1 MASVPNAVSK
11 FEVGRVIGE
20 TFAGIK
26 RNWLVMTIIAGG
38 VAAASAVLSVLVM
51 RSMTDVAALATNP
64 LAMFSSA
71 GYWGTVIASFFLNA
85 FATSALLAVA
95 LDKQGGDLPRAIA
108 GGLRYFLPMF
118 ALTLLWTLGMMV
130 GMMLLIVP
138 GVILITI
145 WSVSAPALIAEN
157 TGVFGAFSRSQ
168 ALTKGIRWNV
178 FGALIVFAIIFY
190 VIVFAVQGL
199 GGGSLAIFTAN
210 MTTAFVITAASSV
223 LTTLLVPNFLAALY
237 TETVNAN
244 GGGRQSELA
253 EIFT

>member
-1 MASVPNAVSK
+1 MASEPGTLGR

-20 TFAGIK
+20 TFSGIK
-26 RNWLVMTIIAGG
+26 RNWLVMAIIAGG
-38 VAAASAVLSVLVM
+38 VAAASAILTVMVM
-51 RSMTDVAALATNP
+51 RSLVDVTALQTNP
-64 LAMFSSA
+64 IAIFSSA
-71 GYWGTVIASFFLNA
+71 GYWGTLIVGLFLNS
-85 FATSALLAVA
+85 FSTSALLSAA
-95 LDKQGGDLPRAIA
+95 LDKEGADLPRAIA

-118 ALTLLWTLGMMV
+118 ALTLLWTIGTTI
-130 GMMLLIVP
+130 GFMLLVVP
-138 GVILITI
+138 GLMLITA
-145 WSVSAPALIAEN
+145 WSVSAPALVAEN

-199 GGGSLAIFTAN
+199 GGGSMAIYSAS
-210 MTTAFVITAASSV
+210 MTTAFIIALATSI
-223 LTTLLVPNFLAALY
+223 LTSLFIPSFLAALY
-237 TETVNAN
+237 VETVNAN